1 MAALLISKV
10 KYFGENYSYET
21 PELGTGLNIIEGENG
36 YGKSTFFNL
45 IYYCL
50 SGTVDEFKPD
60 SKEPHIEII
69 NDKENYVELEI
80 EINSENY
87 ILRRYIPSNDI
98 WVTDSEGR
106 TNVFSINRGQNSK
119 LIFSDWILD
128 KLKIAVVDVIQGT
141 RIHKIN
147 IKDLLRLIYHDQ
159 QPNPKKIYK
168 PAENDGNF
176 VSDSLLVRKIIF
188 QLLLG
193 ETHSKYYKNLAKLKI
208 AENDKNKAKVAFN
221 EYLNISKRLR
231 ENDEDLNANFIEDK
245 IINQEA
251 KLNRLFITRNN
262 LQVTRPPSADKN
274 IDDIESIRLSLLNI
288 DTKLSDL
295 SNQENLLFH
304 EIIKYKRLSESQIL
318 EVTQLQKIMH
328 SHEKLN
334 LFTPDTCPYCL
345 SKVERE
351 ANKCVCGNTIDETQ
365 YERFFY
371 NSSEYATILKSKQK
385 SVQTI
390 QFAVDTYEEDLT
402 SVRER
407 KYKLQEQEKNL
418 KEQISELVKS
428 IDTSYQNNQLDKVD
442 DEILFTKEKISNLRH
457 RHEIELKIMDLQNI
471 YASIEQKYK
480 RILITVR
487 RLELAAEE
495 DINNKLSKFNER
507 YNSLMIKTLQN
518 CRTAKI
524 DSDNYMPIINYGEYR
539 EISSSV
545 PIRLNYYLTL
555 LQLSLDEMGI
565 SFPRLLLID
574 TPRTAGID
582 VENFNKVLS
591 NISELIIS
599 HSHEKFQIIFST
611 GVNQYPDELKDYVF
625 ETLTGENRLLKP
637 NK

>member
-1 MAALLISKV
+1 MATFLIEKV
-10 KYFGENYSYET
+10 KYIGEKYSYET
-21 PELGTGLNIIEGENG
+21 PELGIGLNIIEGENG

-60 SKEPHIEII
+60 SKEPHNEIV
-69 NDKENYVELEI
+69 NDKNNYVELEI
-80 EINSENY
+80 EINSEKY
-87 ILRRYIPSNDI
+87 IIRRFLNSNDI
-98 WVTDSEGR
+98 WVTEVEGR
-106 TNVFSINRGQNSK
+106 TNVFPINRGQDSK
-119 LIFSDWILD
+119 FTFSDWILD
-128 KLKIAVVDVIQGT
+128 KLEIAVVDVVQGIKT
-141 RIHKIN
+141 HKIN

-193 ETHSKYYKNLAKLKI
+193 ETYSKYYKYLAMLKI
-208 AENDKNKAKVAFN
+208 AENEKNKAKLVYD
-221 EYLNISKRLR
+221 EYLNISTRLR
-231 ENDEDLNANFIEDK
+231 ENDDDLNANFIEEE
-245 IINQEA
+245 IINQEK
-251 KLNRLFITRNN
+251 KLNRLLITRNN
-262 LQVTRPPSADKN
+262 LQITRPPSANKN
-274 IDDIESIRLSLLNI
+274 IDDIEITKLSLLNI
-288 DTKLSDL
+288 ETALSEL
-295 SNQENLLFH
+295 SNQENLFFN
-304 EIIKYKRLSESQIL
+304 EILKYKRLNESQIL

-351 ANKCVCGNTIDETQ
+351 VGKCVCGNTIDETQ

-390 QFAVDTYEEDLT
+390 QFAIETYEKDLAT
-402 SVRER
+402 TE
-407 KYKLQEQEKNL
+407 KKKHKLQEQEKNL
-418 KEQISELVKS
+418 REQILELVKS
-428 IDTSYQNNQLDKVD
+428 IETSYQNNQLDKVD
-442 DEILFTKEKISNLRH
+442 DEILSTKERLSKLSQRFQ
-457 RHEIELKIMDLQNI
+457 IELKLIDLQKYFDSN
-471 YASIEQKYK
+471 EEKYK
-480 RILITVR
+480 QILLIVKK
-487 RLELAAEE
+487 LELAAEE
-495 DINNKLSKFNER
+495 DINNKLLKFNES

-518 CRTAKI
+518 CRSAKI
-524 DSDNYMPIINYGEYR
+524 DSDNYMPIINNGEYR

-545 PIRLNYYLTL
+545 PIRLNYYLTF
-555 LQLSLDEMGI
+555 LQLSLAETGI

-591 NISELIIS
+591 NISELLRN
-599 HSHEKFQIIFST
+599 HPGENYQIIFSS
-611 GVNQYPDELKDYVF
+611 GINQYPDEFKDYVF
-625 ETLTGENRLLKP
+625 ETLTGKNRLLKP
-637 NK
+637 KA

>member
-1 MAALLISKV
+1 MATFLINKV
-10 KYFGENYSYET
+10 KYIGVNYSFET
-21 PELGTGLNIIEGENG
+21 PELGKGLHIIEGENG

-69 NDKENYVELEI
+69 NDSENYAELDI
-80 EINSENY
+80 EIDSENY
-87 ILRRYIPSNDI
+87 ILRRYINSNDI
-98 WVTDSEGR
+98 WITDSEST
-106 TNVFSINRGQNSK
+106 TNVFPINRGKDSK
-119 LIFSDWILD
+119 SIFSDWILE
-128 KLKIAVVDVIQGT
+128 KLHIAVVDVIQGT
-141 RIHKIN
+141 KSHKIN

-193 ETHSKYYKNLAKLKI
+193 ETYSKYYKNLAKLKV
-208 AENDKNKAKVAFN
+208 AENEKNKARIALD

-231 ENDEDLNANFIEDK
+231 ENDDDLNATFIEEEIK
-245 IINQEA
+245 NQEE
-251 KLNRLFITRNN
+251 KLNRLLITRNN

-274 IDDIESIRLSLLNI
+274 IDDIENIKLSLLNI
-288 DTKLSDL
+288 DTTLSDI
-295 SNQENLLFH
+295 SNQESSLIN
-304 EIIKYKRLSESQIL
+304 EIIKYKRLSENQIL

-328 SHEKLN
+328 SHDKLN

-351 ANKCVCGNTIDETQ
+351 PGKCVCGNVVDETQ

-390 QFAVDTYEEDLT
+390 QFAIDTYEEDLA
-402 SVRER
+402 SVRQ
-407 KYKLQEQEKNL
+407 KKSKLLAKENNL

-428 IDTSYQNNQLDKVD
+428 IETSYQNTQLDNVD
-442 DEILFTKEKISNLRH
+442 DEILLTKERISNLNH
-457 RHEIELKIMDLQNI
+457 RHEIELKLVGLQEN
-471 YASIEQKYK
+471 YDSRLDKYK
-480 RILITVR
+480 KILITVR
-487 RLELAAEE
+487 KLELAAEE
-495 DINNKLSKFNER
+495 DINNKLLKFNES
-507 YNSLMIKTLQN
+507 YNSLMVKTLQN
-518 CRTAKI
+518 CRSAKI
-524 DSDNYMPIINYGEYR
+524 DSDNYMPIINNGEYR

-545 PIRLNYYLTL
+545 PIRLNYYLTF
-555 LQLSLDEMGI
+555 LQLSLNELGI

-582 VENFNKVLS
+582 AGNFNKVLS
-591 NISELIIS
+591 NISELINS
-599 HSHEKFQIIFST
+599 HTEDKFQIIFST
-611 GVNQYPDELKDYVF
+611 GLNQYPDEFKGFVF
-625 ETLTGENRLLKP
+625 ETLSDNNRLLKP
-637 NK
+637 NA

>member
-1 MAALLISKV
+1 MATFLISKV

-45 IYYCL
+45 IYFCL
-50 SGTVDEFKPD
+50 SGTVDEFRPD

-87 ILRRYIPSNDI
+87 ILRRYITSNDI
-98 WVTDSEGR
+98 WVTDSEGT
-106 TNVFSINRGQNSK
+106 TNVFPINRGQDSK
-119 LIFSDWILD
+119 SIFSDWILE
-128 KLKIAVVDVIQGT
+128 KLEIAVVDVIQGT
-141 RIHKIN
+141 KTHKIN

-193 ETHSKYYKNLAKLKI
+193 ETYSKYYKNLAKLKI
-208 AENDKNKAKVAFN
+208 AENDKNKAKIALD

-231 ENDEDLNANFIEDK
+231 ENDEDLNANFIKDE
-245 IINQEA
+245 IVNQKD
-251 KLNRLFITRNN
+251 KLNRLLITRNN

-274 IDDIESIRLSLLNI
+274 IDDIENIKLSLLNI
-288 DTKLSDL
+288 DTTLSDL
-295 SNQENLLFH
+295 SNQENLLFN
-304 EIIKYKRLSESQIL
+304 EILKYKRLSESQIL
-318 EVTQLQKIMH
+318 DVTQLQKIMH

-351 ANKCVCGNTIDETQ
+351 VGKCVCGNTVDETQ

-390 QFAVDTYEEDLT
+390 QFAIDTYDEDL
-402 SVRER
+402 SNIRQ
-407 KYKLQEQEKNL
+407 KKHKLQEKEKNL

-428 IDTSYQNNQLDKVD
+428 IETSYQNNQLDKVD
-442 DEILFTKEKISNLRH
+442 DEILFTKEKISNLFH
-457 RHEIELKIMDLQNI
+457 RHEIELKLIDLQKI
-471 YASIEQKYK
+471 YDSNEKKYK
-480 RILITVR
+480 QILITVK

-495 DINNKLSKFNER
+495 DINNKLLKFNES

-518 CRTAKI
+518 CRSAKI
-524 DSDNYMPIINYGEYR
+524 DSDNYMPIINNGEYR

-545 PIRLNYYLTL
+545 PIRLNYYLTF
-555 LQLSLDEMGI
+555 LQLSLDEIGI

-591 NISELIIS
+591 NISDLISS
-599 HSHEKFQIIFST
+599 HTNEKYQIIFST
-611 GVNQYPDELKDYVF
+611 GINQYPDEFKDYVF
-625 ETLTGENRLLKP
+625 ETLTGNNRLLKP
-637 NK
+637 NA